1 MGKKRILVVDDESMI
16 TSTFKEFLER
26 TGKYEVREENSGVR
40 ALDAVKEFQPDLV
53 LLDILLPD
61 LDGASIAAALKQDD
75 NLKDIP
81 IIFLTGL
88 VTKQDVGTQ
97 AREIGGHSFLA
108 KPLKPEEM
116 LWVVEENLG

>member
-97 AREIGGHSFLA
+97 GREIGGHPFLA
-108 KPLKPEEM
+108 KPLKPEEV
-116 LWVVEENLG
+116 LWVVEGNLG